1 MASVN
6 LLTSLKTLFPNR
18 SHSEVL
24 GIYPTSQQFHFWVY
38 TKETIKRHI
47 LDFPGGLMVINRP
60 CAANAEDT
68 GLIPD
73 EGTKIPDAAPQG
85 HKIKSK
91 PI

>member
-1 MASVN
+1 
-6 LLTSLKTLFPNR
+6 
-18 SHSEVL
+18 
-24 GIYPTSQQFHFWVY
+24 
-38 TKETIKRHI
+38 
-47 LDFPGGLMVINRP
+47 MVINRP